1 MTTKS
6 SKVDALRK
14 ALLNLGFNLPE
25 LRFIERESLSV
36 GQPVRIH
43 EIDRT
48 PLLMDPDLGPGEGVR
63 KKCFDSTGLDVGGKA
78 VTDNAGRL
86 LWKLS
91 DFVCVVG
98 RLSVSEPAS
107 FVATARSKSPVF
119 LTSRTISTGDD
130 LVIDVFSWDTSGNPA
145 PKVGFAWRCWIEGE
159 DEPVPP
165 VIE

>member
-25 LRFIERESLSV
+25 LSFIERNSLMA
-36 GQPVRIH
+36 GQPVQIH

-48 PLLMDPDLGPGEGVR
+48 PILVDPDIGPGDGVR
-63 KKCFDSTGLDVGGKA
+63 EKCSNSTGLDIGGKA

-91 DFVCVVG
+91 DFICVVG
-98 RLSVSEPAS
+98 RISVSEPAS

-130 LVIDVFSWDTSGNPA
+130 LVI
-145 PKVGFAWRCWIEGE
+145 E
-159 DEPVPP
+159 
-165 VIE
+165 

>member
-25 LRFIERESLSV
+25 LRYIERESLSV
-36 GQPVRIH
+36 SQPVRTH

-48 PLLMDPDLGPGEGVR
+48 PLLFDPDLGPGEGVR
-63 KKCFDSTGLDVGGKA
+63 KKCSDSTGLDVGGKA

-86 LWKLS
+86 LWKLT
-91 DFVCVVG
+91 DFICEG
-98 RLSVSEPAS
+98 DGLSVSEPAS

-145 PKVGFAWRCWIEGE
+145 PKVGFAWRCWIEV
-159 DEPVPP
+159 DEPAPP
-165 VIE
+165 VID